1 VRRFEYV
8 DWADL
13 AEQPP
18 PWWDEPHAWP
28 SWSLISAW
36 RRWSDACE
44 QWAAGRP
51 EIDLYAIHYPETA
64 ANLRA
69 AGLMPASPSARP
81 RQ

>member
-1 VRRFEYV
+1 LQDSPAFWHYLTAR
-8 DWADL
+8 
-13 AEQPP
+13 
-18 PWWDEPHAWP
+18 
-28 SWSLISAW
+28 

-44 QWAAGRP
+44 VWASGRP
-51 EIDLYAIHYPETA
+51 GVDLFAIHYPETA